1 MAPNNSRV
9 DPVSGFR
16 FGIEI
21 KGIIA
26 GWFTEC
32 GGLTVE
38 RQVTPHS
45 EGGVN
50 DYVHQLPGRVKYSN
64 VTLKR
69 GIADVAL
76 WNWFQEGLYD
86 GKVKRTSVSII
97 LYDGKRTKAMRWNL
111 TDAYPVKWVG
121 PDFKSEGNQVAFET
135 LEIVHHGLEMTGW
148 TDV

>member
-1 MAPNNSRV
+1 MG

-21 KGIIA
+21 KGIIC

-50 DYVHQLPGRVKYSN
+50 DFVHQLPGRIKYTN

-69 GIADVAL
+69 GVADDVL
-76 WNWFQEGLYD
+76 WDWFQEGLYD
-86 GKVKRTSVSII
+86 GKVKRLPVSII
-97 LYDGKRTKAMRWNL
+97 LYDGQRTKAKRWNL
-111 TDAYPVKWVG
+111 RDAYPVKWVG
-121 PDFKSEGNQVAFET
+121 PDLKTESTQVAIEN

>member
-1 MAPNNSRV
+1 MG

-21 KGIIA
+21 KGIIC

-38 RQVTPHS
+38 RQVIPHS

-50 DYVHQLPGRVKYSN
+50 DFVHQLPGRIKYTN

-69 GIADVAL
+69 GVADDVL
-76 WNWFQEGLYD
+76 WDWFQEGLYD
-86 GKVKRTSVSII
+86 GKVKRLPVSII
-97 LYDGKRTKAMRWNL
+97 LYDGQRTKAKRWNL
-111 TDAYPVKWVG
+111 RDAYPVKWVG
-121 PDFKSEGNQVAFET
+121 PDLKAESTQVAIES